1 MNQALAPVLK
11 FYYRSNMNKKL
22 LVIEDDP
29 GLRSQLK
36 WCFENFEVLQAED
49 METAARQLEKHNPS
63 VVTLDL
69 GLPPDPGG
77 VTVGLSI
84 LEKIITDYPET
95 KVIVVTG
102 QEDRENA
109 LKAISMGAYDFFHK
123 PIDAKIL
130 PLVAERAYHLHQIE
144 HENRVLQE
152 QKNTSPLDGVITS
165 SPAMLKVCEM
175 VEKIAPSNL
184 SALIF
189 GESGTGKELIARA
202 IHRLS
207 GYSEGNFVAINC
219 AAIPENLLES
229 ELFGH
234 EKGSFTGAT
243 SQKKGKVE
251 MADGGTLFLDE
262 IGDMPVELQ
271 SKVLRFLQERVIERV
286 GGTKEI
292 PVDVR
297 VVCATHRPMN
307 EMIQEKSFREDLYFR
322 ISDITIELPPLRE
335 RDDDIVVLARVFL
348 EKYATE
354 QGKKIHGLSQ
364 ATENTLLDYECRGN
378 VRELEKIIR
387 RAVIMTE
394 ESYLQPQDLQLK
406 NDPGR
411 VPENDDEAEQALN
424 LALARSIAEK
434 RTILRALDQVE
445 GNISK
450 AAKLLEISRPTLYS
464 LIERL
469 KIEIDE

>member
-1 MNQALAPVLK
+1 MN
-11 FYYRSNMNKKL
+11 NKL

-36 WCFENFEVLQAED
+36 WSFENFSVVQAED
-49 METAARQLEKHNPS
+49 MESAMKQLAEHRPT

-77 VTVGLSI
+77 VSVGFSI
-84 LEKIITDYPET
+84 LEKIVTEYPGT

-109 LKAISMGAYDFFHK
+109 LKAIAIGAYDFFHK

-130 PLVAERAYHLHQIE
+130 SLVVERAHQLREIE
-144 HENRVLQE
+144 LENISLRQQQE
-152 QKNTSPLDGVITS
+152 MSPLDGLITT
-165 SPAMLKVCEM
+165 SPAMMKVCEL

-184 SALIF
+184 SVLIL

-207 GYSEGNFVAINC
+207 QYSGGKFVAINC

-234 EKGSFTGAT
+234 EKGSFTGA
-243 SQKKGKVE
+243 SSLKKGKIE
-251 MADGGTLFLDE
+251 IADGGTLLLDE
-262 IGDMPVELQ
+262 IGDMPLDLQ
-271 SKVLRFLQERVIERV
+271 AKMLRFLQERVIERV
-286 GGTKEI
+286 GGTREI

-297 VVCATHRPMN
+297 VLCATHRSIS
-307 EMIQEKSFREDLYFR
+307 EMIETSIFREDLYFR
-322 ISDITIELPPLRE
+322 ISDMTIELPPLRE
-335 RDDDIVVLARVFL
+335 RDDDIVVLAQAFI
-348 EKYATE
+348 EKYAGE
-354 QGKKIHGLSQ
+354 QATKVRGLSP
-364 ATENTLLDYECRGN
+364 AARNVLLDYDCKGN

-387 RAVIMTE
+387 RAVIMAE
-394 ESYLQPQDLQLK
+394 DPYLQPDDLQIK
-406 NDPGR
+406 TESSAAQGSVDG
-411 VPENDDEAEQALN
+411 AEGSFNLN
-424 LALARSIAEK
+424 VSRSKAEK
-434 RTILRALDQVE
+434 RTIIGALDEVE
-445 GNISK
+445 GNISR
-450 AAKLLEISRPTLYS
+450 AAKLLDVSRPTLYS

-469 KIEIDE
+469 NIEIEE

>member
-1 MNQALAPVLK
+1 MN
-11 FYYRSNMNKKL
+11 NKL

-36 WCFENFEVLQAED
+36 WSFENFSVIQAED
-49 METAARQLEKHNPS
+49 MESAEKQLAEHRPT

-77 VTVGLSI
+77 VSVGFSI
-84 LEKIITDYPET
+84 LEKIVTEYPGT

-109 LKAISMGAYDFFHK
+109 LKAIAIGAYDFFHK

-130 PLVAERAYHLHQIE
+130 SLVVERAHQLREIE
-144 HENRVLQE
+144 LENISLRQQQE
-152 QKNTSPLDGVITS
+152 MSPLDGLITT
-165 SPAMLKVCEM
+165 SPAMMKVCEL

-184 SALIF
+184 SVLIL

-207 GYSEGNFVAINC
+207 QYSDGKFVAINC

-234 EKGSFTGAT
+234 EKGSFTGA
-243 SQKKGKVE
+243 SSLKKGKIE
-251 MADGGTLFLDE
+251 IADGGTLLLDE
-262 IGDMPVELQ
+262 IGDMPLDLQ
-271 SKVLRFLQERVIERV
+271 AKMLRFLQERVIERV
-286 GGTKEI
+286 GGTREI

-297 VVCATHRPMN
+297 VLCATHRSIS
-307 EMIQEKSFREDLYFR
+307 EMIEASVFREDLYFR
-322 ISDITIELPPLRE
+322 ISDMTIELPPLRE
-335 RDDDIVVLARVFL
+335 RDDDIVVLAQAFI
-348 EKYATE
+348 EKYAGE
-354 QGKKIHGLSQ
+354 QATKVRGLSP
-364 ATENTLLDYECRGN
+364 AARNSLLNYECKGN

-387 RAVIMTE
+387 RAVIMAE
-394 ESYLQPQDLQLK
+394 DPYLQPDDLQIK
-406 NDPGR
+406 TESSASPGSL
-411 VPENDDEAEQALN
+411 DDAEESFNLN
-424 LALARSIAEK
+424 VSRSKAEK
-434 RTILRALDQVE
+434 RTIIRALGEVE
-445 GNISK
+445 GNISR
-450 AAKLLEISRPTLYS
+450 AAKLLDVSRPTLYS

-469 KIEIDE
+469 NIEIEE

>member
-1 MNQALAPVLK
+1 MN
-11 FYYRSNMNKKL
+11 NNL

-36 WCFENFEVLQAED
+36 WCFENFSVLQAED
-49 METAARQLEKHNPS
+49 MDSAAKQLEEHRPA

-77 VTVGLSI
+77 VSVGFAI
-84 LEKIITDYPET
+84 LEKIVTEYPGT

-109 LKAISMGAYDFFHK
+109 LKAIAMGAYDFFHK

-130 PLVAERAYHLHQIE
+130 PMVVERAHQLREIE
-144 HENRVLQE
+144 VENMNLRSQQE
-152 QKNTSPLDGVITS
+152 LSPLDGVITT
-165 SPAMLKVCEM
+165 SPAMMKVCEL

-184 SALIF
+184 SVMIL

-207 GYSEGNFVAINC
+207 QYSEGRFVAINC

-234 EKGSFTGAT
+234 EKGAFTGA
-243 SQKKGKVE
+243 SSLKKGKVE
-251 MADGGTLFLDE
+251 IADGGTLLLDE
-262 IGDMPVELQ
+262 IGDMPLELQ
-271 SKVLRFLQERVIERV
+271 AKMLRFLQERVIERV
-286 GGTKEI
+286 GGTREI

-297 VVCATHRPMN
+297 VLCATHRSIN
-307 EMIQEKSFREDLYFR
+307 EMIEEKVFREDLYFR
-322 ISDITIELPPLRE
+322 ISDMTIELPPLRE
-335 RDDDIVVLARVFL
+335 RDDDIVVLAQAFI
-348 EKYATE
+348 EKYAGE
-354 QGKKIHGLSQ
+354 QARKVRGLSPT
-364 ATENTLLDYECRGN
+364 ARNVLLNYECKGN

-387 RAVIMTE
+387 RAVIMAE
-394 ESYLQPQDLQLK
+394 EAYIQPDDLQIQL
-406 NDPGR
+406 NSS
-411 VPENDDEAEQALN
+411 NSQNILDDADDSFN
-424 LALARSIAEK
+424 LAIVRSKAEK
-434 RTILRALDQVE
+434 HTIIRAMDEVE
-445 GNISK
+445 GNISR
-450 AAKLLEISRPTLYS
+450 AAKLLDVSRPTLYS

-469 KIEIDE
+469 NIEADE

>member
-1 MNQALAPVLK
+1 
-11 FYYRSNMNKKL
+11 MNKKL

-36 WCFENFEVLQAED
+36 WCFENFSVVQAED
-49 METAARQLEKHNPS
+49 MESASSQLEAHKPS

-77 VTVGLSI
+77 VSVGFAI
-84 LEKIITDYPET
+84 LEKIVTEYPQA

-109 LKAISMGAYDFFHK
+109 LKAIDMGAYDFFHK

-130 PLVAERAYHLHQIE
+130 PLVIERAYQLGEIE
-144 HENRVLQE
+144 LENRSLR
-152 QKNTSPLDGVITS
+152 QKRETSPLDGVITT
-165 SPAMLKVCEM
+165 SPSMIKVCEL

-184 SALIF
+184 TVLIL
-189 GESGTGKELIARA
+189 GESGTGKEVIARA

-207 GYSEGNFVAINC
+207 QYSEGKFVAINC

-234 EKGSFTGAT
+234 EKGSFTGAS

-251 MADGGTLFLDE
+251 IADGGTLFLDE
-262 IGDMPVELQ
+262 IGDMPLELQ
-271 SKVLRFLQERVIERV
+271 SKMLRFLQERVIERV
-286 GGTKEI
+286 GGTREI

-297 VVCATHRPMN
+297 VVCATHRSIS
-307 EMIQEKSFREDLYFR
+307 EMIDSKVFREDLYFR
-322 ISDITIELPPLRE
+322 ISDMTIELPPLRE
-335 RDDDIVVLARVFL
+335 RDDDIVVLAQFFL
-348 EKYATE
+348 EEYANE
-354 QGKKIHGLSQ
+354 QGKKIKGLSPAAQ
-364 ATENTLLDYECRGN
+364 NALLGYECKGN

-387 RAVIMTE
+387 RAIIMAE
-394 ESYLQPQDLQLK
+394 DPYLQPHDLQLQIDSSTLK
-406 NDPGR
+406 QI
-411 VPENDDEAEQALN
+411 ENEAEDSLN
-424 LALARSIAEK
+424 LAIARSIAEK
-434 RTILRALDQVE
+434 RTIVRALEQVE
-445 GNISK
+445 GNISN
-450 AAKLLEISRPTLYS
+450 AAKLLNISRPTLYT

-469 KIEIDE
+469 NIDIEE

>member
-1 MNQALAPVLK
+1 
-11 FYYRSNMNKKL
+11 MNKKI

-29 GLRSQLK
+29 GLRSQIK
-36 WCFENFEVLQAED
+36 WCFEGFEVLQAED
-49 METAARQLEKHNPS
+49 METAVKQLDEHNPS

-77 VTVGLSI
+77 VTVGFSI
-84 LEKIITDYPET
+84 LEKIVTDFPET

-102 QEDRENA
+102 QEDRGNA
-109 LKAISMGAYDFFHK
+109 LHAISMGAYDFFHK

-130 PLVAERAYHLHQIE
+130 PLVVDRAYHLHEIE
-144 HENRVLQE
+144 QENRALQE
-152 QKNTSPLDGVITS
+152 QKKASPLDGIVTAS
-165 SPAMLKVCEM
+165 SAMLKVCEM
-175 VEKIAPSNL
+175 VEKIAPSDL

-189 GESGTGKELIARA
+189 GESGTGKEVIARA

-207 GYSEGNFVAINC
+207 QNSEGNFVAINC

-234 EKGSFTGAT
+234 EKGAFTGAS

-262 IGDMPVELQ
+262 IGDMPIELQ
-271 SKVLRFLQERVIERV
+271 AKMLRFLQERVIERV

-292 PVDVR
+292 PVNVR
-297 VVCATHRPMN
+297 VVCATHRSMH
-307 EMIQEKSFREDLYFR
+307 EMIQLKTFREDLYFR

-335 RDDDIVVLARVFL
+335 RNDDIVVLARVFL
-348 EKYATE
+348 DKYASE
-354 QGKKIHGLSQ
+354 QGKQIRGLSQ
-364 ATENTLLDYECRGN
+364 AAENTLLNYECRGN

-394 ESYLQPQDLQLK
+394 DSYIQPQDLQLETSL
-406 NDPGR
+406 DT
-411 VPENDDEAEQALN
+411 VPEDQDQVKNTFN
-424 LALARSIAEK
+424 LAMARSYAEK
-434 RTILRALDQVE
+434 RTILRAMDEVE

-450 AAKLLEISRPTLYS
+450 AAKLLEVSRPTLYS
-464 LIERL
+464 LLDRL
-469 KIEIDE
+469 KIETD

>member
-1 MNQALAPVLK
+1 LVPRLK
-11 FYYRSNMNKKL
+11 FYCQSNMDKKL

-36 WCFENFEVLQAED
+36 WCFDGFEVLQAED
-49 METAARQLEKHNPS
+49 MESAVTQLEKHYPS

-77 VTVGLSI
+77 VTVGFSI
-84 LEKIITDYPET
+84 LEKIVTDFPEA
-95 KVIVVTG
+95 KVVVVTG
-102 QEDRENA
+102 QEDRVNA

-123 PIDAKIL
+123 PVDAKIL
-130 PLVAERAYHLHQIE
+130 PLVVDRAYRLHEIE
-144 HENRVLQE
+144 CENRALLE
-152 QKNTSPLDGVITS
+152 QKKTSPLDGIITA

-184 SALIF
+184 SALVC

-207 GYSEGNFVAINC
+207 GYATGNFVAINC

-234 EKGSFTGAT
+234 EKGAFTGAS

-262 IGDMPVELQ
+262 IGDMPIELQ
-271 SKVLRFLQERVIERV
+271 AKMLRFLQERVIERV

-292 PVDVR
+292 SVDVR

-307 EMIQEKSFREDLYFR
+307 EMIQSKIFREDLYFR

-354 QGKKIHGLSQ
+354 QGKKIHGLSKE
-364 ATENTLLDYECRGN
+364 AESILSGYECRGN

-394 ESYLQPQDLQLK
+394 DSYLQAKDLQLEI
-406 NDPGR
+406 DPGTI
-411 VPENDDEAEQALN
+411 PEHADEAEQTLN
-424 LALARSIAEK
+424 LAMARNISDK
-434 RTILRALDQVE
+434 RTIMRALDQE
-445 GNISK
+445 DGNITK
-450 AAKLLEISRPTLYS
+450 AAKLLDVSRPTLYS

-469 KIEIDE
+469 GIIIDS

>member
-1 MNQALAPVLK
+1 MVPGLR
-11 FYYRSNMNKKL
+11 FYCQSNMNKKL

-36 WCFENFEVLQAED
+36 WCFEGFEVLQAED
-49 METAARQLEKHNPS
+49 MESAVKQLDKHYPS

-77 VTVGLSI
+77 VTVGFSI
-84 LEKIITDYPET
+84 LEKIVTEFPET

-109 LKAISMGAYDFFHK
+109 LKSISMGAYDFFHK

-130 PLVAERAYHLHQIE
+130 PLVADRAYQLHEIE
-144 HENRVLQE
+144 REHRALLE
-152 QKNTSPLDGVITS
+152 QHKPSPLDGVITA
-165 SPAMLKVCEM
+165 SPAMLKVCEV
-175 VEKIAPSNL
+175 VEKIAPSDL
-184 SALIF
+184 SALIL
-189 GESGTGKELIARA
+189 GESGTGKEVIARA

-207 GYSEGNFVAINC
+207 GYSQGKFVAINC

-234 EKGSFTGAT
+234 EKGSFTGAS

-262 IGDMPVELQ
+262 IGDMPMELQ
-271 SKVLRFLQERVIERV
+271 AKMLRFLQERVIERV

-292 PVDVR
+292 PLDVR
-297 VVCATHRPMN
+297 VVCATHRSVN
-307 EMIQEKSFREDLYFR
+307 DMIQAKIFREDLYFR

-348 EKYATE
+348 DKYARD
-354 QGKKIHGLSQ
+354 QGKQIHGLSQ
-364 ATENTLLDYECRGN
+364 AAENTLLNYKCRGN

-387 RAVIMTE
+387 RAVIMTDN
-394 ESYLQPQDLQLK
+394 SYLQPQDLQLEI
-406 NDPGR
+406 DPGR
-411 VPENDDEAEQALN
+411 IPEDVQEAESTLN
-424 LALARSIAEK
+424 LAMTRNISDK
-434 RTILRALDQVE
+434 RTIMRALEQEE
-445 GNISK
+445 GNISR
-450 AAKLLEISRPTLYS
+450 AAKILDVSRPTLYT

-469 KIEIDE
+469 GISIDS

>member
-1 MNQALAPVLK
+1 M
-11 FYYRSNMNKKL
+11 SNDKRKL
-22 LVIEDDP
+22 LVVDDDT
-29 GLRSQLK
+29 GIQ
-36 WCFENFEVLQAED
+36 
-49 METAARQLEKHNPS
+49 RQLRWSFEGYDVEVAGDREEALVRFRTEMPP
-63 VVTLDL
+63 VCTVDL

-77 VTVGLSI
+77 VTVGFLI
-84 LEKIITDYPET
+84 LEKIVTDFPET
-95 KVIVVTG
+95 KVVVVTG

-130 PLVAERAYHLHQIE
+130 PLVADRAYHLHQIE
-144 HENRVLQE
+144 HDNRALLE
-152 QKNTSPLDGVITS
+152 QKKPSPLDGIITA

-175 VEKIAPSNL
+175 VEKIAPSDL
-184 SALIF
+184 SALIL
-189 GESGTGKELIARA
+189 GESGTGKEVIARA

-234 EKGSFTGAT
+234 EKGSFTGAS

-251 MADGGTLFLDE
+251 IANGGTLFLDE
-262 IGDMPVELQ
+262 IGDMPIELQ
-271 SKVLRFLQERVIERV
+271 SKMLRFLQERVIERV
-286 GGTKEI
+286 GGTREI

-307 EMIQEKSFREDLYFR
+307 EMIQSKIFREDLYFR

-354 QGKKIHGLSQ
+354 QGKKIHGLSKD
-364 ATENTLLDYECRGN
+364 AESILFDYECRGN

-394 ESYLQPQDLQLK
+394 DSYLQPKDLQLEI
-406 NDPGR
+406 NPGTIS
-411 VPENDDEAEQALN
+411 EHADDTEQTLN
-424 LALARSIAEK
+424 LAMARNISDK
-434 RTILRALDQVE
+434 RTIMRALDQE
-445 GNISK
+445 DGNITK
-450 AAKLLEISRPTLYS
+450 AAKLLDVSRPTLYS

-469 KIEIDE
+469 GIIIDS

>member
-1 MNQALAPVLK
+1 
-11 FYYRSNMNKKL
+11 MNKKL

-36 WCFENFEVLQAED
+36 WCFEGFDVLLAED
-49 METAARQLEKHNPS
+49 MESAVKQLDKHYPS

-69 GLPPDPGG
+69 DLPPDPGG
-77 VTVGLSI
+77 VTVGFSL
-84 LEKIITDYPET
+84 LERIVTDFPET
-95 KVIVVTG
+95 KVVVVTG
-102 QEDRENA
+102 QEDRKNA

-130 PLVAERAYHLHQIE
+130 PLVADRAYHLHQIE
-144 HENRVLQE
+144 HDNRALLE
-152 QKNTSPLDGVITS
+152 QKKTSPLDGVITA

-184 SALIF
+184 SALIL

-207 GYSEGNFVAINC
+207 AYAEGNFVAINC

-234 EKGSFTGAT
+234 EKGAFTGAS

-251 MADGGTLFLDE
+251 IADGGTLFLDE
-262 IGDMPVELQ
+262 IGDMPIELQ
-271 SKVLRFLQERVIERV
+271 SKMLRFLQERVIERV

-297 VVCATHRPMN
+297 VVCATHRSMN
-307 EMIQEKSFREDLYFR
+307 EMIQSKIFREDLYFR

-335 RDDDIVVLARVFL
+335 RDGDIVVLARVFL
-348 EKYATE
+348 DKYGTE
-354 QGKKIHGLSQ
+354 QRKKIRGLSKD
-364 ATENTLLDYECRGN
+364 AESILLDYECRGN

-394 ESYLQPQDLQLK
+394 DSYLQAKDLQLEI
-406 NDPGR
+406 DPGR
-411 VPENDDEAEQALN
+411 IPEHADDAEQTLN
-424 LALARSIAEK
+424 LTKARNISDK
-434 RTILRALDQVE
+434 RTIMRALDKE
-445 GNISK
+445 DGNISK
-450 AAKLLEISRPTLYS
+450 AAKRLDVSRPTLYS

-469 KIEIDE
+469 GINIDS